1 MKIQVGKTYNSRL
14 GKVVIVHLCSIV
26 PWMGLKIGEYVGVH
40 LDHTDKPYGWDI
52 YNEAGQIKS
61 DIFSV
66 SHESNLKP
74 NTVKKEGW
82 VNIYKSTRP
91 IGASIGDIH
100 ATKEFAA
107 SAAPRHRT
115 DSILACVKVEWE
127 EEDNG

>member
-74 NTVKKEGW
+74 TMVKKEGW
-82 VNIYKSTRP
+82 INIYQSGHKGFTSAGELHET
-91 IGASIGDIH
+91 
-100 ATKEFAA
+100 EQEAA
-107 SAAPRHRT
+107 RAAKN
-115 DSILACVKVEWE
+115 SLLKCVRVEWE